1 MRSNKYLCIR
11 RVYMNKQRA
20 KGKNPVRMTEGE
32 KTLCFQRRKTN
43 WLPEPISLVLT
54 LYGLL
59 GSTVC

>member
-1 MRSNKYLCIR
+1 
-11 RVYMNKQRA
+11 MNKQRA
-20 KGKNPVRMTEGE
+20 KGKNLVRMTEGE

-54 LYGLL
+54 LYVLL